1 MISGLGTYLQETEG
15 DLGGRLLMLTR
26 QFQTD
31 QLRLYAWGR
40 L

>member
-15 DLGGRLLMLTR
+15 GLGGRLLKLTR

-31 QLRLYAWGR
+31 QLRLHPWGR